1 MLYKTEWSWE
11 LRTWSH
17 KINLIDTST
26 NSPHYFY
33 WQRIGITSENLNFDV
48 KVYTIGLLAVR
59 KQVRFHQLWK
69 FIDLQFEIAEIWQGL
84 HSKRKKNESW
94 VRNKIL
100 ESLRNVLKIQ
110 IYFHFLN
117 NLLLFF
123 ENGFEDST
131 DKYYEQYCNLWNK
144 KCHNLLHVKFS
155 IFMKFS
161 HNQTRK
167 QSH

>member
-17 KINLIDTST
+17 KINLIDTSP

-59 KQVRFHQLWK
+59 KQDFINFENLLIFSSKLLK
-69 FIDLQFEIAEIWQGL
+69 FWQGL
-84 HSKRKKNESW
+84 DSKRKKNESW

-100 ESLRNVLKIQ
+100 ESLRNELKIQ
-110 IYFHFLN
+110 IYFYFLN
-117 NLLLFF
+117 NLLLIL
-123 ENGFEDST
+123 
-131 DKYYEQYCNLWNK
+131 KMVLKNLWINIM
-144 KCHNLLHVKFS
+144 NNIV
-155 IFMKFS
+155 FMK
-161 HNQTRK
+161 
-167 QSH
+167 

>member
-1 MLYKTEWSWE
+1 MSVKFLLIISMLYKTEWSWE

-59 KQVRFHQLWK
+59 KQDFINFENLLIFSSKLLK
-69 FIDLQFEIAEIWQGL
+69 FWQGL
-84 HSKRKKNESW
+84 DSKRKKNESW

-110 IYFHFLN
+110 IYFCFLN
-117 NLLLFF
+117 NLLLIL
-123 ENGFEDST
+123 
-131 DKYYEQYCNLWNK
+131 KMILKNLWINIM
-144 KCHNLLHVKFS
+144 NNIV
-155 IFMKFS
+155 FMK
-161 HNQTRK
+161 
-167 QSH
+167 

>member
-1 MLYKTEWSWE
+1 M
-11 LRTWSH
+11 
-17 KINLIDTST
+17 NVIDTST

-48 KVYTIGLLAVR
+48 RVYTIGLLAVR
-59 KQVRFHQLWK
+59 KQDFINFENLLIFSSKLLK
-69 FIDLQFEIAEIWQGL
+69 FWQGL
-84 HSKRKKNESW
+84 DSKRKKNESW

>member
-1 MLYKTEWSWE
+1 MSVKFLLIISMLYKTEWSWE

-33 WQRIGITSENLNFDV
+33 WQHIGITSENLNFDV
-48 KVYTIGLLAVR
+48 RVYTIGLLAVR

-69 FIDLQFEIAEIWQGL
+69 FIDLQFEIAEIW
-84 HSKRKKNESW
+84 KKNESW

-110 IYFHFLN
+110 IYFYFLN
-117 NLLLFF
+117 NLLLIL
-123 ENGFEDST
+123 
-131 DKYYEQYCNLWNK
+131 KMVLKNLWINIM
-144 KCHNLLHVKFS
+144 NNIV
-155 IFMKFS
+155 FMK
-161 HNQTRK
+161 
-167 QSH
+167 

>member
-1 MLYKTEWSWE
+1 MISFKFLLIISMLYKTEWSWE

-33 WQRIGITSENLNFDV
+33 WQRIGITSEHLNFDV
-48 KVYTIGLLAVR
+48 GVYTIGLLAVR

-84 HSKRKKNESW
+84 DYKRKKNESW

-100 ESLRNVLKIQ
+100 QSLRNVLKIQ
-110 IYFHFLN
+110 IYFYFLN
-117 NLLLFF
+117 NLLLIL
-123 ENGFEDST
+123 
-131 DKYYEQYCNLWNK
+131 KMVLKILWINIM
-144 KCHNLLHVKFS
+144 NNIV
-155 IFMKFS
+155 IFM
-161 HNQTRK
+161 N
-167 QSH
+167 